1 MSAVSTAARSGLARG
16 GIELRQTLTNVLDLW
31 TYFFPA
37 ALLVGTVYFMRDATV
52 PGTDLSLG
60 ARTLASTLGMG
71 LAFAGL
77 MTVATLLLTD
87 REDGTLLRAKATPH
101 GMAGYFVGK
110 LVLVGGMSAVSLVL
124 QIVPSLFIVDGL
136 QIDAAGWLTLCWLVP
151 LGFAATIPLGAVFGS
166 LLDNPRNIGLLLL
179 PLGGLVAISGI
190 FYPITSM
197 PGWLHGVA
205 QVFPIYWLGL
215 GMRSVFLPD
224 ALAAAELHGS
234 WQHPETFGVLL
245 LWAVLGLLLAPV
257 VLRRMARRESGS
269 AVARRRARAMQRV
282 G

>member
-16 GIELRQTLTNVLDLW
+16 GIELRQTLTNVFDLW

-60 ARTLASTLGMG
+60 ARTLPSTLGMG

-77 MTVATLLLTD
+77 LSVATLLVTD
-87 REDGTLLRAKATPH
+87 REDGTLLRAKATPN
-101 GMAGYFVGK
+101 GMAGYLVGK
-110 LVLVGGMSAVSLVL
+110 LVLVGGMAGISVVL
-124 QIVPSLFIVDGL
+124 QIVPSLFIVEGL
-136 QIDAAGWLTLCWLVP
+136 RIDTAGWLTLCWLVP
-151 LGFAATIPLGAVFGS
+151 LGFAATMPLGAVFGS
-166 LLDNPRNIGLLLL
+166 LLDNPRDIGLLLL
-179 PLGGLVAISGI
+179 PLGGLVTISGI
-190 FYPITSM
+190 FYPIAAM

-205 QVFPIYWLGL
+205 QAFPVYWLGL
-215 GMRSVFLPD
+215 GMRSAFLPD
-224 ALAAAELHGS
+224 ELAAAELGGS
-234 WQHPETFGVLL
+234 WQHLETFGVLSF
-245 LWAVLGLLLAPV
+245 WAVLGLVLAPV

-269 AVARRRARAMQRV
+269 VVAARREKAMTRV

>member
-16 GIELRQTLTNVLDLW
+16 GIELRQTLTNVFDLW

-60 ARTLASTLGMG
+60 ARTLPSTLGMG

-77 MTVATLLLTD
+77 LSVATLLVTD
-87 REDGTLLRAKATPH
+87 REDGTLLRAKATPN
-101 GMAGYFVGK
+101 GMAGYLVGK
-110 LVLVGGMSAVSLVL
+110 LVLVGGMAGISVVL
-124 QIVPSLFIVDGL
+124 QIVPSLFIVEGL
-136 QIDAAGWLTLCWLVP
+136 RIDTAGWLTLCWLVP
-151 LGFAATIPLGAVFGS
+151 LGFAATMPLGAVFGS

-179 PLGGLVAISGI
+179 PLGGLVTISGI
-190 FYPITSM
+190 FYPIAAM

-205 QVFPIYWLGL
+205 QAFPVYWLGL
-215 GMRSVFLPD
+215 GMRSAFLPD
-224 ALAAAELHGS
+224 ELAAAELGGS
-234 WQHPETFGVLL
+234 WQHLETFGVLSF
-245 LWAVLGLLLAPV
+245 WAVLGLVLAPV

-269 AVARRRARAMQRV
+269 VVAARREKAMTRV

>member
-1 MSAVSTAARSGLARG
+1 
-16 GIELRQTLTNVLDLW
+16 
-31 TYFFPA
+31 
-37 ALLVGTVYFMRDATV
+37 
-52 PGTDLSLG
+52 
-60 ARTLASTLGMG
+60 
-71 LAFAGL
+71 
-77 MTVATLLLTD
+77 
-87 REDGTLLRAKATPH
+87 
-101 GMAGYFVGK
+101 
-110 LVLVGGMSAVSLVL
+110 
-124 QIVPSLFIVDGL
+124 
-136 QIDAAGWLTLCWLVP
+136 VP

-179 PLGGLVAISGI
+179 PLGGLVTISGI
-190 FYPITSM
+190 FYPISSM

>member
-31 TYFFPA
+31 TYCFPA

-60 ARTLASTLGMG
+60 ARTLPSTLGMG

-77 MTVATLLLTD
+77 LTVATLLVTD
-87 REDGTLLRAKATPH
+87 REDGTLLRAKATPN
-101 GMAGYFVGK
+101 GMAGYLVGK
-110 LVLVGGMSAVSLVL
+110 LVLVGGMSAISLLL

-136 QIDAAGWLTLCWLVP
+136 EIDANGWLTLCWLLP

-166 LLDNPRNIGLLLL
+166 LLDNPRNIGLYLL
-179 PLGGLVAISGI
+179 PIGGLVTISGI

-224 ALAAAELHGS
+224 ALASVELAGS
-234 WQHPETFGVLL
+234 WQHPQTFGVLA
-245 LWAVLGLLLAPV
+245 LWTVLGLLLAPV

-269 AVARRRARAMQRV
+269 AVAERRDRVLQRV

>member
-1 MSAVSTAARSGLARG
+1 MSAVSTAARTGLARG

-37 ALLVGTVYFMRDATV
+37 ALLVGTVYFMRNATV

-60 ARTLASTLGMG
+60 ARTLPSTLGMG

-77 MTVATLLLTD
+77 LTVATLLVTD
-87 REDGTLLRAKATPH
+87 REDGTLLRAKATPN
-101 GMAGYFVGK
+101 GMAGYLVGK
-110 LVLVGGMSAVSLVL
+110 LILVGGMSAVSLVL

-136 QIDAAGWLTLCWLVP
+136 EIDAGGWLTLCWLLP

-166 LLDNPRNIGLLLL
+166 LLENPRNIGLLLL

-190 FYPITSM
+190 FYPISAM

-205 QVFPIYWLGL
+205 QAFPIYWLGL

-224 ALAAAELHGS
+224 ALAAVELGHS
-234 WQHPETFGVLL
+234 WRHAETFGVLG
-245 LWAVLGLLLAPV
+245 LWAVLGLVLAPV
-257 VLRRMARRESGS
+257 LLRRMARRESGS
-269 AVARRRARAMQRV
+269 AVAARREKAMTRI